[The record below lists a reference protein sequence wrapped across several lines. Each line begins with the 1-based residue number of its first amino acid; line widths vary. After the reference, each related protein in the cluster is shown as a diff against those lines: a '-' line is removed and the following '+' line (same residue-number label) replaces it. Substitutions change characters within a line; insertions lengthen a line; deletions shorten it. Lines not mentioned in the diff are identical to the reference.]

1 MRRAAETSQ
10 HDRRSEMQ
18 KLFLVTS
25 LILAFLLTVGSGVV
39 FAGSLVSQLATDKA
53 YSLEVIAHDNC
64 PKGTFD
70 NSNRRAVAVQADFS
84 KIANNQ
90 DLNTLTKVNSIFL
103 TPSTDGT
110 FQVLDGNACDSD
122 GALVQ
127 LPETVSSTYEV
138 WVRLVGQPKSSID
151 VTTCATLQGSSTI
164 ICSTDNFAKTR
175 MTGKGEPSFTNATS
189 KLLFITNPLLTGTTC
204 GTSTEPLFA
213 GCLDNFFWNWDTT
226 GRPHAQVW
234 FVLQ

>member
-1 MRRAAETSQ
+1 MRRKENMKPIA
-10 HDRRSEMQ
+10 
-18 KLFLVTS
+18 LNLVA
-25 LILAFLLTVGSGVV
+25 LALAGVMLTVGSEVAL
-39 FAGSLVSQLATDKA
+39 AGSLVGQLATDKA
-53 YSLEVIAHDNC
+53 YSLEVIAHDTC
-64 PKGTFD
+64 PTGTFD
-70 NSNRRAVAVQADFS
+70 NSNRRAIAVQADFS
-84 KIANNQ
+84 KIASNK

-103 TPSTDGT
+103 TPSIDGT

-127 LPETVSSTYEV
+127 LPQTVSSLYEV
-138 WVRLVGQPKSSID
+138 WVRLVGQPASSID
-151 VTTCATLQGSSTI
+151 VTTCATLQGSTTV

-175 MTGKGEPSFTNATS
+175 MTGHGQPSFTNATNQ
-189 KLLFITNPLLTGTTC
+189 LLFLTNPLLTGTMC

-213 GCLDNFFWNWDTT
+213 GCLGTFFWNWDTT

>member
-1 MRRAAETSQ
+1 MKQIS
-10 HDRRSEMQ
+10 
-18 KLFLVTS
+18 LVVAVVVA
-25 LILAFLLTVGSGVV
+25 LAGVMLTVGSGV
-39 FAGSLVSQLATDKA
+39 ALASSLVGQLATDKA
-53 YSLEVIAHDNC
+53 YSLEVIAFDNC

-70 NSNRRAVAVQADFS
+70 GTNRRAIAVQADFS

-90 DLNTLTKVNSIFL
+90 DLNSLTKVNSIFL

-127 LPETVSSTYEV
+127 LPETVSSTYEL
-138 WVRLVGQPKSSID
+138 WVRLVGQPGSKID
-151 VTTCATLQGSSTI
+151 VTTCATLQGSTTI

-175 MTGKGEPSFTNATS
+175 ITGKGEPSFTNATS

-226 GRPHAQVW
+226 GRPHAQLW

>member
-1 MRRAAETSQ
+1 MKRISLCAA
-10 HDRRSEMQ
+10 
-18 KLFLVTS
+18 VA
-25 LILAFLLTVGSGVV
+25 LASATFMPIAGPGAAL
-39 FAGSLVSQLATDKA
+39 AGSLVSQLATDKA
-53 YSLEVIAHDNC
+53 YSLEVIAHDIC

-70 NSNRRAVAVQADFS
+70 SSNRRAIAVQADFS
-84 KIANNQ
+84 KIASNQ
-90 DLNTLTKVNSIFL
+90 DIHTLTKVNSIFL

-110 FQVLDGNACDSD
+110 FQVMDGNACDGD

-127 LPETVSSTYEV
+127 LPENVSSTYEL
-138 WVRLVGQPKSSID
+138 WVRLVGKPSSSID
-151 VTTCATLQGSSTI
+151 VTTCATPLGSSTI

-175 MTGKGEPSFTNATS
+175 LTGKGEPSFTDATS

-204 GTSTEPLFA
+204 GTATEPLFA